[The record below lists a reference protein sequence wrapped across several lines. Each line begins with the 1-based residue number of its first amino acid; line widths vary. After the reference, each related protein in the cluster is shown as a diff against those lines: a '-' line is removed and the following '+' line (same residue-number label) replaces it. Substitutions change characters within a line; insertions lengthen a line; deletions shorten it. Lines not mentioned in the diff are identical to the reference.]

1 LAKIAEIMRK
11 LLLSL
16 IVFITITNIN
26 AQNGQIQNGGFEDWF
41 NDSLFNYTTSW
52 QSSNSEQ
59 YYGEATVFQST
70 DAFAGSYSAELI
82 STNIGSDTIA
92 GYVYHGINSP
102 NGDFGGI
109 PYTDVFNEIQY
120 HYKSNLGIGDTLYVL
135 VVRFAVGAILD
146 INILPAAIGNHS
158 GWTQGSVMIP
168 SGVQNQIFV
177 GFFLSDP
184 INGFTSGPGA
194 WAKIDNVKMLN
205 AGGFV
210 TDLPD
215 QGFEMWATQTMQAA
229 TGWSTLNK
237 YLVTAGA
244 QNSIQTIDSH
254 SGNYAIQLSTIQIPE
269 NTDTIPGIISLGEI
283 DLSNQQNPFLAAPY
297 NFIPTNLSGAYKY
310 SPTNGDEGSIQVYF
324 FQQGIPIG
332 SHLETFNS
340 SATYSTFSSPISMFG
355 TPDSIIF
362 IASSGNN
369 PGSILKLDD
378 LYFSG
383 GSIGINEFEKFT
395 VSIYPNPAH
404 ENVMIKADSEFNY
417 QLIDLRGNIIRSE
430 NNVQGAHSINI
441 MDIEAGSYLIR
452 LSNNKET
459 TVHSLVID

>member
-1 LAKIAEIMRK
+1 MMRNI
-11 LLLSL
+11 LLSL
-16 IVFITITNIN
+16 ITFITITGIN
-26 AQNGQIQNGGFEDWF
+26 AQNGQIQNGGFENWY

-52 QSSNSEQ
+52 NCSNSEQ
-59 YYGEATVFQST
+59 YYGEATVFKST
-70 DAFAGSYSAELI
+70 DAYTGSYSAELI
-82 STNIGSDTIA
+82 STNIGSSSDTIT
-92 GYVYHGINSP
+92 GYVYHGINNP

-135 VVRFAVGAILD
+135 VVRFAVGTILD

-168 SGVQNQIFV
+168 SGVQNQLFV

-184 INGFTSGPGA
+184 VNGYTSGPGA

-205 AGGFV
+205 AGAFV

-215 QGFEMWATQTMQAA
+215 QGFEMWDAETIQAA

-237 YLVTAGA
+237 YLVTSGV

-254 SGNYAIQLSTIQIPE
+254 SGNFAIQLSTIQIPQ

-283 DLSNQQNPFLAAPY
+283 DLSNEQNPFLASPY
-297 NFIPTNLSGAYKY
+297 NFIPTNFSGAFKY
-310 SPTNGDEGSIQVYF
+310 SSSNSDQGSIQIYF

-332 SHLETFNS
+332 SHIETFNS
-340 SATYSTFSSPISMFG
+340 SAAYSTFSSPLSIFG

-362 IASSGNN
+362 IAFSGNN
-369 PGSILKLDD
+369 PGSILTLDD
-378 LYFSG
+378 LSFSG
-383 GSIGINEFEKFT
+383 GSISLNEFEKLA

-404 ENVMIKADSEFNY
+404 EIVMIKSDGEYDY

-430 NNVQGAHSINI
+430 KNVQGINSINI
-441 MDIEAGSYLIR
+441 SDIKAGSYLIR
-452 LSNNKET
+452 LSNTNSTLVET
-459 TVHSLVID
+459 LVIE

>member
-1 LAKIAEIMRK
+1 MRK

-16 IVFITITNIN
+16 IVLITFTSIN
-26 AQNGQIQNGGFEDWF
+26 AQNGQIQNGGFENWY
-41 NDSLFNYTTSW
+41 NDSLFNFTSSW
-52 QSSNSEQ
+52 HCSNSEQ

-70 DAFAGSYSAELI
+70 DAYSGNYSAELI
-82 STNIGSDTIA
+82 STNIGSGSDTIA

-109 PYTDVFNEIQY
+109 PYTDVFNEIQFQ
-120 HYKSNLGIGDTLYVL
+120 YKSNLGIGDTLYLL

-146 INILPAAIGNHS
+146 INILPAATGNHS

-194 WAKIDNVKMLN
+194 WAKIDAVKMVN
-205 AGGFV
+205 VGGFV

-215 QGFEMWATQTMQAA
+215 PGFEMWATETIQAA

-244 QNSIQTIDSH
+244 ENSIQTIDSH
-254 SGNYAIQLSTIQIPE
+254 SGNFAMQLSTIQIPQ
-269 NTDTIPGIISLGEI
+269 NTDTIPGIISWGEI

-297 NFIPTNLSGAYKY
+297 NFIPTNLSGAFKY
-310 SPTNGDEGSIQVYF
+310 APANGDQGSIQVYF

-340 SATYSTFSSPISMFG
+340 SAAYSTFSSPITIFG

-369 PGSILKLDD
+369 PGSVLKLDD
-378 LYFSG
+378 LSFSG
-383 GSIGINEFEKFT
+383 GTISVNEFDKFE
-395 VSIYPNPAH
+395 VSIYPNPAN
-404 ENVMIKADSEFNY
+404 EIVMIKYEGEFNY
-417 QLIDLRGNIIRSE
+417 QIIDLRGNIIRSE
-430 NNVQGAHSINI
+430 NNIQGTQSINI
-441 MDIEAGSYLIR
+441 SDLQAGVYLIQ
-452 LSNNKET
+452 LSNNEKT
-459 TVHSLVID
+459 SVHSLVIE